1 VKRLLAV
8 GAVLA
13 IVAGIL
19 FLVPS
24 DHYLFL
30 PDPARPVDPLVR
42 VPGEAEGDDGDAGIY
57 MVDIFIRRASLFE
70 RLFPGLQDGATL
82 HPEETVNPSGVDE
95 RQRRQESLN
104 EMSRSQKVA
113 VTVALRSLGRRVRV
127 ERTGAEVGLV
137 LPDKPA
143 GGELAIGDV
152 VVEARGRPVDGP
164 DDLLRA
170 MEPVRPGDTVEL
182 VVVRDGERRTVRL
195 RTTAADDDE
204 NRAVVGIQVEQAA
217 EFDFPVDIE
226 IDARDIGGPSAGLAF
241 ALEIVDEL
249 GRDVDE
255 GRRIAV
261 TGALDLD
268 GDVLAIGGIRQK
280 TVGAREADADV
291 LVVPDENAAEATRHA
306 EGLEIV
312 PVSTFTEAL
321 TALQTK

>member
-1 VKRLLAV
+1 VKRLLGLGV
-8 GAVLA
+8 VLA
-13 IVAGIL
+13 IVAGVL

-42 VPGEAEGDDGDAGIY
+42 VPGEEGDDGDGGIY
-57 MVDIFIRRASLFE
+57 MVDIFVRRASLFE
-70 RLFPGLQDGATL
+70 RLFPGVQDGATL
-82 HPEETVNPSGVDE
+82 HPEEAVNPTGVDE

-104 EMSRSQKVA
+104 EMSRSQQVA
-113 VTVALRSLGRRVRV
+113 VAVALRSLGRRVRV

-143 GGELAIGDV
+143 DGELAIGDV

-164 DDLLRA
+164 EELLEA
-170 MEPVRPGDTVEL
+170 IEPLRPGDAVEL
-182 VVVRDGERRTVRL
+182 VVLRDGERRTVRL
-195 RTTAADDDE
+195 RTTAADDDAD
-204 NRAVVGIQVEQAA
+204 RAVVGIQVEQAA
-217 EFDFPVDIE
+217 EFDFPIDIE

-249 GRDVDE
+249 GREVDD

-261 TGALDLD
+261 TGALALD

-280 TVGAREADADV
+280 TAGARAAGADV
-291 LVVPDENAAEATRHA
+291 FVVPDENAAEARRHA

-312 PVSTFTEAL
+312 AVSSFHEAL
-321 TALQTK
+321 TALQTR

>member
-8 GAVLA
+8 GVVLA

-42 VPGEAEGDDGDAGIY
+42 VPGEEEGDDGDAGIY

-82 HPEETVNPSGVDE
+82 HPEEAVNPSGVDE

-113 VTVALRSLGRRVRV
+113 VTVALRSFGRRVRV

-137 LPDKPA
+137 LPGKPA
-143 GGELAIGDV
+143 DGKLQIGDV
-152 VVEARGRPVDGP
+152 VVEARGRPVNGP
-164 DDLLRA
+164 DALLDA
-170 MEPVRPGDTVEL
+170 MEPLRPGDAVEL

-195 RTTAADDDE
+195 RTAAADDDE
-204 NRAVVGIQVEQAA
+204 SRAVVGIQVEQAA
-217 EFDFPVDIE
+217 EFDFPIDIE

-241 ALEIVDEL
+241 ALDIVDEL

-261 TGALDLD
+261 TGALELD

-280 TVGAREADADV
+280 TVGAREAGADV
-291 LVVPDENAAEATRHA
+291 FVVPDDNAAEARRHA

-312 PVSTFTEAL
+312 PVSTFDEAL
-321 TALQTK
+321 TTLQTR

>member
-1 VKRLLAV
+1 VKRLLALGVLLAVV
-8 GAVLA
+8 GGV
-13 IVAGIL
+13 L

-42 VPGEAEGDDGDAGIY
+42 VPGEERGADEDGAIY

-70 RLFPGLQDGATL
+70 RLFPGIQDGATL
-82 HPEETVNPSGVDE
+82 HPERAVNPTGVSE
-95 RQRRQESLN
+95 RDRRHESLN

-113 VTVALRSLGRRVRV
+113 ITVALRSLGRRVRV
-127 ERTGAEVGLV
+127 ERTGAEVALV

-143 GGELAIGDV
+143 DGKLAIEDV
-152 VVEARGRPVDGP
+152 VVEVRGRPVDGP
-164 DDLLRA
+164 EALIRA
-170 MEPVRPGDTVEL
+170 MEAVRPGESVEL
-182 VVVRDGERRTVRL
+182 IVLRDGERRTLRL

-204 NRAVVGIQVEQAA
+204 NRAVVGIRVEQAA
-217 EFDFPVDIE
+217 EFHFPIDIE

-249 GRDVDE
+249 GRDVDD

-261 TGALDLD
+261 TGALELD
-268 GDVLAIGGIRQK
+268 GEVVPIGGIRQK
-280 TVGAREADADV
+280 TVGAREAGADV
-291 LVVPDENAAEATRHA
+291 FVVPDENAAEARRHA

-312 PVSTFTEAL
+312 PVSDFAEAL
-321 TALQTK
+321 AELQTR